1 MPDLYLID
9 GSALAYRSY
18 YAFIRNPLINSKGE
32 NTSASYGFASA
43 VLRLIKSRKV
53 EYIGVTFDTGAPT
66 FRHESYKEY
75 KATRKPMP
83 DDLKSQIPRI
93 HEVIRAM
100 GMPLLRLE
108 GHEAD
113 DLMATV
119 SRQASAQ
126 GFRVFLV
133 TRDKDLMQL
142 VKDDV
147 FLFDIGNLR
156 EIDRKGVEEAMGVA
170 PERIPDLLALMGDAS
185 DNIPGIKGIGPKAA
199 LDLIER
205 FGSFDKVLE
214 NAERI
219 PQKGMRQKVLVG
231 IESARLSREL
241 VKLDQN
247 APVRFEPD
255 FFRWKGLSGEAVRSL
270 FTEMEFTSLI
280 KDVSDEPP
288 PAGHAQKVVLVGT
301 KAEAE
306 ALCKAIRA
314 KGSVAVITKATGTRP
329 LMDRLVGLGFSLE
342 DGQAYYVPVGHNHGM
357 PAECE
362 EIFACLRPILDD
374 PAIRKF
380 GHNVRFDW
388 ELLEQSGFI
397 LEGVFFDT
405 MIAGYLL
412 NPTSRV
418 HNLNA
423 LSQQYLGRGSQSM
436 VELTGT
442 GKCQICFDDVG
453 IDKAMLHTA
462 AEAETIRDLMA
473 PLKTKIDE
481 AGLTALFEKL
491 EMPLAPVLKAMEM
504 RGITVDKDFLGE
516 LSHKWE
522 IRQTDLCRQI
532 FEHAGEEFN
541 INSTQQLG
549 KILFEKL
556 GLKPVKKTKTGQ
568 STDVEVLEE
577 LANVHPLPRMIL
589 EYRQLQKLKSNYV
602 DAIPLLI
609 NPKTG
614 RVHTSYN
621 QTVTATGRLS
631 SSDPN
636 LQNIPIR
643 TTEGMEIRKAF
654 VPGKPEY
661 RLLSADYSQIELRL
675 LAAFSK
681 DEALL
686 EAFRRKQDIH
696 RATAALVFG
705 IFPELVTPD
714 QRRQA
719 KVVNFGVI
727 YGMSPFGLAKQLGIS
742 NAEAKAFIDAY
753 FASYPGIRAY
763 LDGVLEQART
773 KGFVS
778 TMTGRKRPIPEINSP
793 NAQIRGLAER
803 AAINMP
809 IQGSAADMIKTAMIA
824 IHNRLAKHKL
834 EAWMLLQV
842 HDELVFEVHNDQVQD
857 LEDVV
862 REEMENV
869 FELPVPIV
877 VDVKSGKNWL
887 EAHA

>member
-43 VLRLIKSRKV
+43 IMRLIKSRKV
-53 EYIGVTFDTGAPT
+53 EHIGVTFDTGAPT
-66 FRHESYKEY
+66 FRHETYKDY

-83 DDLKSQIPRI
+83 DDLRSQIPRI

-100 GMPLLRLE
+100 GIPLLRLE

-119 SRQASAQ
+119 ALQANDQ
-126 GFRVFLV
+126 GFKVYLV

-142 VKDDV
+142 VHDNV
-147 FLFDIGNLR
+147 FLFDIGTLGV
-156 EIDRKGVEEAMGVA
+156 IDRTAVEEHMGVP
-170 PERIPDLLALMGDAS
+170 PERIPDLLSLMGDTS

-199 LDLIER
+199 LELITR
-205 FGSFDKVLE
+205 FGSFEKVLE
-214 NAERI
+214 NAEQI
-219 PQKGMRQKVLVG
+219 PQKGIRQKVLDG
-231 IESARLSREL
+231 IESARMSWEL
-241 VKLDQN
+241 VKLDKQ
-247 APVRFEPD
+247 APIRFEAD

-270 FTEMEFTSLI
+270 FTELEFTSLVKEI
-280 KDVSDEPP
+280 SVEP
-288 PAGHAQKVVLVGT
+288 AQQHTQQVILVDTLT
-301 KAEAE
+301 KAEQ
-306 ALCKAIRA
+306 LCAAIRT
-314 KGSVAVITKATGTRP
+314 KGSVAFITKAAGTHP
-329 LMDRLVGLGFSLE
+329 LLDRLVGIGFSAEEGL
-342 DGQAYYVPVGHNHGM
+342 AYYLPVGHNHGM

-362 EIFACLRPILDD
+362 AILDCVKPVLAD
-374 PAIRKF
+374 PAIRKT
-380 GHNVRFDW
+380 GHNLRFDL
-388 ELLEQSGFI
+388 ELLEQNGI
-397 LEGVFFDT
+397 PVANADFDV

-412 NPTSRV
+412 NPTGRI

-423 LSQQYLGRGSQSM
+423 LSQQYLGRGSQSL
-436 VELTGT
+436 VELIGT
-442 GKCQICFDDVG
+442 GKHQVCFED
-453 IDKAMLHTA
+453 IPMDKAMLHTA
-462 AEAETIRDLMA
+462 AEAETIRDLA
-473 PLKTKIDE
+473 EPLRKKME
-481 AGLTALFEKL
+481 GEELVSLFEKL
-491 EMPLAPVLKAMEM
+491 EMSLVPVLKSMET
-504 RGITVDKDFLGE
+504 RGIRVDVDFLRGLSE
-516 LSHKWE
+516 LWQTRLDQLGQE
-522 IRQTDLCRQI
+522 IWG
-532 FEHAGEEFN
+532 HAGEEFN

-556 GLKPVKKTKTGQ
+556 GLKPGKKTKTGH
-568 STDVEVLEE
+568 STDVDVLEE
-577 LANVHPLPRMIL
+577 LALVHPLPRLML
-589 EYRQLQKLKSNYV
+589 EYRQLQKLKSTYV
-602 DAIPLLI
+602 DAIPQLV

-614 RVHTSYN
+614 RVHTSFN

-643 TTEGMEIRKAF
+643 TKEGVEIRRAF
-654 VPGKPEY
+654 VPGEPDFV
-661 RLLSADYSQIELRL
+661 LLAADYSQIELRL
-675 LAAFSK
+675 LAAFSQ
-681 DEALL
+681 DSALL
-686 EAFRRKQDIH
+686 EAFKQNQDVH

-705 IFPELVTPD
+705 IFPEMVTAD

-727 YGMSPFGLAKQLGIS
+727 YGMSPFGLARQLGIS

-763 LDGVLEQART
+763 LDSTLEQARA
-773 KGFVS
+773 KGYVS
-778 TMTGRKRPIPEINSP
+778 TITGRRRPIPEINSP

-824 IHNRLAKHKL
+824 IHNRIAKHKL
-834 EAWMLLQV
+834 DAWMLLQV
-842 HDELVFEVHNDQVQD
+842 HDELVFEVHKDHAQD

-862 REEMENV
+862 REEMEKV
-869 FELPVPIV
+869 FELPVPILV
-877 VDVKSGKNWL
+877 EVKTGKNWL